1 MAFVAHGLKCNSC
14 GGQDSHVFYRKSKGP
29 PACPECGGERSI
41 DWSHGKFPGVG
52 GDGIG
57 SFTPI
62 DMGVLGYCETRE
74 DYNRA
79 VKVIEERFPGHRVEV
94 DSETQTQK
102 NTRLDERM
110 HNQWVDRKSRNID
123 ASLMSEVKE
132 KGNAHQ
138 AEAKRKAI
146 AQNKN
151 PDAAMKAAGKK
162 VGSVGKAAG
171 SWGH

>member
-1 MAFVAHGLKCNSC
+1 MFVAHGLKCNSC
-14 GGQDSHVFYRKSKGP
+14 NRKEDHVFYQRSKGP
-29 PACPECGGERSI
+29 PACEVCGGSRSI
-41 DWSHGKFPGVG
+41 DWSHGKFPGVS

-79 VKVIEERFPGHRVEV
+79 VDVIKERFPGHRVEV
-94 DSETQTQK
+94 ESETQTQK
-102 NTRLDERM
+102 DTRLDERM

-123 ASLMSEVKE
+123 AALKREVKE
-132 KGNAHQ
+132 KGDAYQ
-138 AEAKRKAI
+138 AEAKRKAL
-146 AQNKN
+146 AVNKS
-151 PDAAMKAAGKK
+151 PEKAMKAAGKK

>member
-79 VKVIEERFPGHRVEV
+79 VKVIEERFPGHRGEVE
-94 DSETQTQK
+94 SETQTQK
-102 NTRLDERM
+102 DTRLDERM

-123 ASLMSEVKE
+123 ASLKQEVKE
-132 KGNAHQ
+132 KRKAKV
-138 AEAKRKAI
+138 AEATRKAI
-146 AQNKN
+146 SQNIDPKKAVS
-151 PDAAMKAAGKK
+151 AAEKS
-162 VGSVGKAAG
+162 VGSVGKNAG
-171 SWGH
+171 SWGQ

>member
-14 GGQDSHVFYRKSKGP
+14 EEKDPHVFYRRSSGP
-29 PACPECGGERSI
+29 PPCPSCGGDRSI
-41 DWSHGKFPGVG
+41 DWTHGKFPGVG

-94 DSETQTQK
+94 ESETQTQK
-102 NTRLDERM
+102 DTRIDERM
-110 HNQWVDRKSRNID
+110 HNQWLDRKSRNID
-123 ASLMSEVKE
+123 AQVTKEVKE
-132 KGNAHQ
+132 ESKARSAI
-138 AEAKRKAI
+138 AERKAI
-146 AQNKN
+146 SHNQNPQKAITAAQ
-151 PDAAMKAAGKK
+151 KK
-162 VGSVGKAAG
+162 VGSVGKNAG
-171 SWGH
+171 SWGQ